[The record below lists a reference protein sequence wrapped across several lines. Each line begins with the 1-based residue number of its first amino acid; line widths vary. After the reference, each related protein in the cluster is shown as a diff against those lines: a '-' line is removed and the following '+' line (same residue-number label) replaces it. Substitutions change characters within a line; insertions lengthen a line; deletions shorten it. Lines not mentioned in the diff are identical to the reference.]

1 MTDRPL
7 PDVEPLPSELAAIDA
22 EWPLI
27 VVELA
32 ALDREIA
39 RLTLHELLDQV
50 QVRRARRV
58 ARARLRTATR
68 PGLVEFAGEA
78 A

>member
-7 PDVEPLPSELAAIDA
+7 PDVEPLPSELAAINA

-27 VVELA
+27 LAELG
-32 ALDREIA
+32 ALEREIA
-39 RLTLHELLDQV
+39 RLSAHELLDQV
-50 QVRRARRV
+50 QVRRVRRV
-58 ARARLRTATR
+58 TRARLRTATR
-68 PGLVEFAGEA
+68 PVLAEHANEA

>member
-27 VVELA
+27 VAELA
-32 ALDREIA
+32 VLDREIA
-39 RLTLHELLDQV
+39 RLTAHELLDQV
-50 QVRRARRV
+50 QVRRAGRV
-58 ARARLRTATR
+58 TRARLRTATG
-68 PGLVEFAGEA
+68 PGLVERTKEA

>member
-1 MTDRPL
+1 MTYRPL

-27 VVELA
+27 VAELA
-32 ALDREIA
+32 ALEREIA
-39 RLTLHELLDQV
+39 RLSAHELLDQV
-50 QVRRARRV
+50 QVRRVRRV
-58 ARARLRTATR
+58 TRARLRTATSSA
-68 PGLVEFAGEA
+68 LVQQEAEA